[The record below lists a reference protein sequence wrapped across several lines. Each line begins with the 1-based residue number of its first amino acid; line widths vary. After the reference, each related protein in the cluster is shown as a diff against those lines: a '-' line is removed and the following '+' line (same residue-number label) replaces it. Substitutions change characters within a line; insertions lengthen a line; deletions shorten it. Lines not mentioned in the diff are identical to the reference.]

1 LLDAGAPFDITP
13 YGTEAMHVLRAEKGF
28 FMVGHETDGTV
39 TPDDL
44 GLGRMVTRRKRDFV
58 GKRSLALPDMVRAD
72 RRQLVGL
79 LTADAGVVLEEGA
92 ALVVDAQPRVPAA
105 TLGHVTSAYW
115 SETLQRSI
123 ALALVADG
131 RALIG
136 GTLYVPMTDRVI
148 PVTVTQPAFYDT
160 EGTRLHG

>member
-1 LLDAGAPFDITP
+1 
-13 YGTEAMHVLRAEKGF
+13 
-28 FMVGHETDGTV
+28 
-39 TPDDL
+39 
-44 GLGRMVTRRKRDFV
+44 
-58 GKRSLALPDMVRAD
+58 VRAD

-79 LTADAGVVLEEGA
+79 LTTDARAVLEEGA
-92 ALVVDAQPRVPAA
+92 ALVADAQPRVPAA

-123 ALALVADG
+123 ALALAADG

-136 GTLYVPMTDRVI
+136 GTLYVPMTDRII
-148 PVTVTQPAFYDT
+148 PVTVTQPVFYDP